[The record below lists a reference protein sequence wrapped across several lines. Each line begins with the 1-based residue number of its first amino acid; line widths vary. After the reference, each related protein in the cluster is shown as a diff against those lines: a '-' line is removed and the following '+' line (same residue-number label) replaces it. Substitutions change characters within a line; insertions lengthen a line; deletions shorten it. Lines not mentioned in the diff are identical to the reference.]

1 MRFPRSRSCLSRRV
15 IYLLFSSQLPRR
27 DYRED
32 KIFAPK
38 SVRRAYSSSHKDA
51 NVESS
56 EKNENRD
63 TKYRTLTAVVDP
75 NCAIDILSMCIMWLD
90 IIKVKIPESFFFFLL
105 LLLSWPRNKKSCCW
119 SFRMSHVVKT
129 TGDWKKAKKNYTQSP
144 FTATVP
150 EKSRT
155 NVFEKV
161 SFFFLFF
168 RRHLVLTTIRVLDRQ
183 NKLSLTKMKRLFGV
197 KKTVEAPSLEE
208 TTGKVILLSSSR
220 LLLCLGLLFSFL
232 VAHPSKLTQLR
243 VSNTNTKQ
251 IELTSSFSFSSSL

>member
-1 MRFPRSRSCLSRRV
+1 MRFPRSRSCLSRWV

-38 SVRRAYSSSHKDA
+38 SVRRAYSSSYKDA

-105 LLLSWPRNKKSCCW
+105 LSSLVAKKQKILLLVFSDEPRGENKLT
-119 SFRMSHVVKT
+119 R
-129 TGDWKKAKKNYTQSP
+129 GDWKKAKKITHSHHLH
-144 FTATVP
+144 
-150 EKSRT
+150 K
-155 NVFEKV
+155 
-161 SFFFLFF
+161 
-168 RRHLVLTTIRVLDRQ
+168 LVL
-183 NKLSLTKMKRLFGV
+183 
-197 KKTVEAPSLEE
+197 
-208 TTGKVILLSSSR
+208 
-220 LLLCLGLLFSFL
+220 LLLL
-232 VAHPSKLTQLR
+232 VFPKAPRPH
-243 VSNTNTKQ
+243 NN
-251 IELTSSFSFSSSL
+251 

>member
-1 MRFPRSRSCLSRRV
+1 MRFPRSRSCLSRWV
-15 IYLLFSSQLPRR
+15 IYLLSSSQLPRR

-38 SVRRAYSSSHKDA
+38 SVRRAYSSSYKDA

-129 TGDWKKAKKNYTQSP
+129 TGDWKKAKK
-144 FTATVP
+144 FTH
-150 EKSRT
+150 SH
-155 NVFEKV
+155 
-161 SFFFLFF
+161 
-168 RRHLVLTTIRVLDRQ
+168 HL
-183 NKLSLTKMKRLFGV
+183 
-197 KKTVEAPSLEE
+197 
-208 TTGKVILLSSSR
+208 
-220 LLLCLGLLFSFL
+220 LLFSSSSCF
-232 VAHPSKLTQLR
+232 S
-243 VSNTNTKQ
+243 
-251 IELTSSFSFSSSL
+251 EGTSSSQQLEYWTDRTNSL

>member
-1 MRFPRSRSCLSRRV
+1 MRFPRSRSCLSRWV
-15 IYLLFSSQLPRR
+15 IYLLSSSQLPRR

-38 SVRRAYSSSHKDA
+38 SVRRAYSSSYKDA

-105 LLLSWPRNKKSCCW
+105 LLLSWPRNKKSCW

-129 TGDWKKAKKNYTQSP
+129 RGDWKKAKTIYTQSP
-144 FTATVP
+144 FTFSTVP

-155 NVFEKV
+155 NLFEKV
-161 SFFFLFF
+161 SFFFFLFF

-197 KKTVEAPSLEE
+197 KKTAEAPSLEE

-220 LLLCLGLLFSFL
+220 LLLCLLLLFSFL
-232 VAHPSKLTQLR
+232 VAHPSKLIP
-243 VSNTNTKQ
+243 VSYTHLTLPTKR
-251 IELTSSFSFSSSL
+251 IV